1 MARLP
6 SANLDAD
13 APHDK
18 AAQATGY
25 GDFGDSDYLEGLE
38 CLLEAAEESAVRLG
52 PPLRGAAHELALA
65 TLVGR
70 LHSEAGWR
78 ARPGCLT
85 TPLDAPVVI
94 TGIPR
99 TGTTALHHLLAQDD
113 QFQLLPQWIT
123 ANPMVRPPR
132 AEWAANATYQAAA
145 AQRRARGAEVPEIRE
160 IHWIEA
166 EEPEECILVTSQSF
180 VTNMFPSILP
190 IPRYEEW
197 FLVQDEAASYR
208 RYADNLRLIG
218 ANEPSKTW
226 LLKNPSHVLAME
238 SFLAVFPDARVIQTH
253 RDPTVSIPSVCSL
266 INTGR
271 RRWGFPVDPHQI
283 GEREL
288 HIWSVAIERME
299 ACRVAHPDS
308 FHDVDQIALAR
319 QPMNVVHQ
327 IYERFGLE
335 LRPDTEAVMAR
346 WLDHDRHRA
355 AGRTNRAEDYGL
367 TSAQIR
373 RTFGTYVNRF
383 REERHD

>member
-1 MARLP
+1 MTRLP
-6 SANLDAD
+6 STNLDAD
-13 APHDK
+13 ALHEQAARAIGHD
-18 AAQATGY
+18 
-25 GDFGDSDYLEGLE
+25 DFGDLDYMEGLE
-38 CLLEAAEESAVRLG
+38 CLLASADESAASLG
-52 PPLRGAAHELALA
+52 APLRHAADELALA

-78 ARPGCLT
+78 ARPSCLAASIQ
-85 TPLDAPVVI
+85 APVVI

-123 ANPMVRPPR
+123 GNPMVRPPR
-132 AEWAANATYQAAA
+132 AEWDTHATYRAAA
-145 AQRRARGAEVPEIRE
+145 AQRRARGAEMPEMRG

-180 VTNMFPSILP
+180 VTNMYPSILP
-190 IPRYEEW
+190 LPRYEEW
-197 FLVQDEAASYR
+197 FLLQDETASYR

-271 RRWGFPVDPHQI
+271 RRRGFPVDPHQI

-299 ACRVAHPDS
+299 ACRVAHPNS

-319 QPMNVVHQ
+319 QPMNVVHE

-335 LRPDTEAVMAR
+335 LRPDTEAAMAR
-346 WLDHDRHRA
+346 WLDHDRHGA
-355 AGRTNRAEDYGL
+355 AGRTNRPEDYGL

-383 REERHD
+383 REEQS